1 MEDDY
6 GVLPIPKY
14 DAGQSQYMSF
24 VNGAVSMLVVPSVCP
39 DPERTGILLEGLASE
54 SWRNV
59 YDALFEITAKSKSAR
74 DPDSSRMMDLVMAN
88 RVFDLG
94 YSHLYSQGWVQFV
107 RDLLASKS
115 TDVASMWAKNEKIM
129 NKMLEKVIEAYE
141 KNNE

>member
-1 MEDDY
+1 
-6 GVLPIPKY
+6 
-14 DAGQSQYMSF
+14 
-24 VNGAVSMLVVPSVCP
+24 
-39 DPERTGILLEGLASE
+39 
-54 SWRNV
+54 
-59 YDALFEITAKSKSAR
+59 
-74 DPDSSRMMDLVMAN
+74 MMDLVMAN